1 MKKTLAILLAGLL
14 TAAMT
19 VSAAAVETLSEDVA
33 YKFGFGIQ
41 KATTFWAP
49 DGVKSA
55 GEYYD
60 IDYLPEWCVGVCH
73 DAALSDAAQ
82 NLPVDV
88 ALSWDD
94 EYVYT
99 WLSYTEDSGHD
110 FTAATHPS
118 FWDGEIVQF
127 GAADIDVAVEDSANR
142 LETGYGQ
149 YTDSG
154 EKTTINWADGMGTG
168 YAADNNALEDFE
180 CFIDGKT
187 VTYEIRVPFSAF
199 TAKKAAVGEQFK
211 MCWVICYDGGNGE
224 YLMWSLGDGIT
235 GGAKDPALHASVTLE
250 EAPVIETEAEVV
262 EAPAADA
269 EAAAPATFDA
279 GVIAA
284 VAAILSAAGYAVSKK
299 R

>member
-1 MKKTLAILLAGLL
+1 MKKTLAILLAGLM

-19 VSAAAVETLSEDVA
+19 VSASAVETLSEDVA

-41 KATTFWAP
+41 KATTYWAP
-49 DGVKSA
+49 DGVKSE

-60 IDYLPEWCVGVCH
+60 IDYLPAWCVGVCH
-73 DAALSDAAQ
+73 DASLSDAAQ

-99 WLSYTEDSGHD
+99 WLSYTEESGHD
-110 FTAATHPS
+110 FTAASHPS

-127 GAADIDVAVEDSANR
+127 GAADIDVAEGETTLR

-168 YAADNNALEDFE
+168 YAADNGAVEDFE

-235 GGAKDPALHASVTLE
+235 GGPKDAALHASVTLE
-250 EAPVIETEAEVV
+250 DAPVVETVAETEAAGEVV
-262 EAPAADA
+262 DV
-269 EAAAPATFDA
+269 AAPQTFDA

-284 VAAILSAAGYAVSKK
+284 VAAIISTAGYVISKK